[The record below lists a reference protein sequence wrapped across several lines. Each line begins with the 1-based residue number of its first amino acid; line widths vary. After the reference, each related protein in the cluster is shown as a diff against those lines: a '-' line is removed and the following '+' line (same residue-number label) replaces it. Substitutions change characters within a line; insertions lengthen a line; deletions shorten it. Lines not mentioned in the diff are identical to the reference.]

1 LADNV
6 VASSAHGLQRLL
18 CLVVLL
24 LMLLATLY
32 AGWIGAVNFSRIR
45 V

>member
-1 LADNV
+1 LADSV

-24 LMLLATLY
+24 VILLAVLY
-32 AGWIGAVNFSRIR
+32 AGWIGIVNFSRIR